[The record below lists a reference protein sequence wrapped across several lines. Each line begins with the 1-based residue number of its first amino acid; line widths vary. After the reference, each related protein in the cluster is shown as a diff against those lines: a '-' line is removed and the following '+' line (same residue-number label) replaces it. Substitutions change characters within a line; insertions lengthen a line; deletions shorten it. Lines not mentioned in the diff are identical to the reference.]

1 MFKYLILSLSICASA
16 PVLAQDAAAPQPGDE
31 KINQL
36 IVYGDDSCPQSSG
49 EEIVVC
55 ARLAEAERYRIPK
68 NLREVQNDIVND
80 AWNNRVLAYE
90 HVAATGT
97 MSCSPVGAGGFTGC
111 GLKDIGNAYAEK
123 SQDVGLAFGRLI
135 AAERNKRL
143 SGIDAEALEI
153 EERVLDEERAAAA
166 KKLQDQ
172 GNSVLAV
179 DSVDVTAEELPT
191 PN

>member
-16 PVLAQDAAAPQPGDE
+16 PALAQDAAAPQPGDE